1 MFVSYNCVCL
11 SRLRWEWGGMLF
23 IQPGILNGVE
33 HVYCFLLGI
42 GGAGIW
48 TLRGG
53 GVENVGVCSGGYVDG
68 PS

>member
-1 MFVSYNCVCL
+1 
-11 SRLRWEWGGMLF
+11 MLF